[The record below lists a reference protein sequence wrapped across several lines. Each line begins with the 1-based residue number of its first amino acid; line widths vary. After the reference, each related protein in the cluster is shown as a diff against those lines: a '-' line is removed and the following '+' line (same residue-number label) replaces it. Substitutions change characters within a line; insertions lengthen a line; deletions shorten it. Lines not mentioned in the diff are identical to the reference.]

1 MTDFQ
6 LDILGGMC
14 GKPRLVD
21 EPDAD
26 YARRLGYTA
35 SATGTF
41 RLVDGSEF
49 NVAPALWDIGW
60 AVAADDIP
68 ARDTPDNP
76 VHRAVDEVLRGL
88 TKREIVPVARQRL
101 VDALDKAS
109 KPETGRTADGSHRAP
124 DSKAFR
130 FGGVPERDL

>member
-41 RLVDGSEF
+41 RLV
-49 NVAPALWDIGW
+49 APTLWDIGW
-60 AVAADDIP
+60 AVAADDSP

-124 DSKAFR
+124 ESKAFR
-130 FGGVPERDL
+130 FGV